1 MRSSTRTP
9 RSGERF
15 NSRPTQKDIAEA
27 AGVSQAAV
35 SLVLNKTE
43 TPSVPDATRARIL
56 QLAGEMAYQPHHPD
70 RMLRHA
76 RTMALACVVPD
87 ITNPFYPGLVRG
99 GESIAATAGSHV
111 LMFGTAGRAA
121 R

>member
-56 QLAGEMAYQPHHPD
+56 KLAGEMAYQPHHPA

-76 RTMALACVVPD
+76 RTMSLTCVVPA
-87 ITNPFYPGLVRG
+87 ITNPFHPGLARG
-99 GESIAATAGSHV
+99 YQWIQSTSV
-111 LMFGTAGRAA
+111 CNTLM
-121 R
+121 